1 MPDVTHAR
9 FDRTDVEVYLE
20 ATHAVGEHLLSVLAE
35 ACRRIGV
42 QYYLTSG
49 TLLGAV
55 RSGGWIPWDDDVDV
69 IMLREDYD
77 RFAAQVGR
85 HLPDNVV
92 FSSPETREDHIT
104 AIPRLIY
111 LDSHRV
117 HEGRFR
123 RRAPV
128 ETLHI
133 PLDIFVLDVAPSS
146 HVARR
151 LWSMGAHALDRAAV
165 ARYTTAGDVL
175 REPAISSGRR
185 VLELLGVGAARFLSR
200 SSWHRL
206 RAWWVTRPVAWGA
219 SGTLVATNYSTPG
232 GRRMR
237 FLEEWYA
244 PPSTEV
250 FEGETHPSPH
260 DTTAVL
266 TELYGPRF
274 LEPPAQADRQPVHI
288 RGGLAA
294 TLGDRSWSVRS
305 TLPDSDL
312 PNDLPN
318 DLPSDLPD
326 SGPRS
331 RGLASGLIDA
341 ESEVH
346 LGSSS
351 FRRQVLWSLVARFSA
366 AVLQVAVLVL
376 LARGLAPSLFA
387 VVTTTNV
394 VMQILVA
401 VNGFGLL
408 RQIEFR
414 RSRDPDDPS
423 LASLFA
429 LRLRFSYAS
438 AAFWLLACAGLY
450 ALTGHG
456 YFVALLPVAI
466 WLLVEQTTQVW
477 NGVAVVD
484 GKAHLLLPSYL
495 SRRLPVVLFLVGG
508 QVLDVDVVWSWT
520 LGLAAGSLLSYVQPS
535 AVSAAA
541 GGLYAFPAR
550 LVSPMNLVT
559 LATATAAFPRVARH
573 GLSTSQLRRGTL
585 LGVVPVCGVAA
596 TVALAAPLLPRVIGE
611 AYDGSVPVLR
621 LACATAVLSGTASLL
636 SMMLQAISTED
647 ARIVGYLSLAF
658 ALLQVSAAAGGAVA
672 GGAVGAATAVVAV
685 NLVYAAVMWGHATRR
700 VRA

>member
-266 TELYGPRF
+266 TEPASIASNNNRF
-274 LEPPAQADRQPVHI
+274 DFMETARITLLLHSEPP
-288 RGGLAA
+288 
-294 TLGDRSWSVRS
+294 
-305 TLPDSDL
+305 
-312 PNDLPN
+312 
-318 DLPSDLPD
+318 
-326 SGPRS
+326 
-331 RGLASGLIDA
+331 
-341 ESEVH
+341 
-346 LGSSS
+346 
-351 FRRQVLWSLVARFSA
+351 
-366 AVLQVAVLVL
+366 
-376 LARGLAPSLFA
+376 
-387 VVTTTNV
+387 
-394 VMQILVA
+394 
-401 VNGFGLL
+401 
-408 RQIEFR
+408 
-414 RSRDPDDPS
+414 
-423 LASLFA
+423 
-429 LRLRFSYAS
+429 
-438 AAFWLLACAGLY
+438 
-450 ALTGHG
+450 
-456 YFVALLPVAI
+456 
-466 WLLVEQTTQVW
+466 
-477 NGVAVVD
+477 
-484 GKAHLLLPSYL
+484 
-495 SRRLPVVLFLVGG
+495 
-508 QVLDVDVVWSWT
+508 
-520 LGLAAGSLLSYVQPS
+520 
-535 AVSAAA
+535 
-541 GGLYAFPAR
+541 
-550 LVSPMNLVT
+550 
-559 LATATAAFPRVARH
+559 PRV
-573 GLSTSQLRRGTL
+573 
-585 LGVVPVCGVAA
+585 PAA
-596 TVALAAPLLPRVIGE
+596 LFCT
-611 AYDGSVPVLR
+611 
-621 LACATAVLSGTASLL
+621 
-636 SMMLQAISTED
+636 
-647 ARIVGYLSLAF
+647 
-658 ALLQVSAAAGGAVA
+658 
-672 GGAVGAATAVVAV
+672 
-685 NLVYAAVMWGHATRR
+685 
-700 VRA
+700 